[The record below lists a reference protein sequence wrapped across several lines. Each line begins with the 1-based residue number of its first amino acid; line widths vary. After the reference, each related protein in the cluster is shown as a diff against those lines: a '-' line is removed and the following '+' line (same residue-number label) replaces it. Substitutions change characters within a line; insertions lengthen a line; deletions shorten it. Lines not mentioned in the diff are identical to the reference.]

1 MANGRVRI
9 GGLQISKV
17 LFNFVNQ
24 EVVPG
29 TNINPYSFWTGV
41 QAIISEFA
49 PINSTLLKKRDD
61 LQAKIDEW
69 HRIHKG
75 KHNDTTAYKA
85 FLYEIGYLCP
95 RNNADNFQINTS
107 NVDDEIAVQ
116 AGPQL
121 VVPLMNARFTLNAA
135 NARWG
140 SLYDALYGTDAIS
153 ENDGC
158 EKTTKYNKKRG
169 DKVIAFT
176 RNFLDQYVPLA
187 NGLSHANAKKYSVEV
202 GDLKVTLQDDKVV
215 RLQSP
220 AQFVGYQGDT
230 DTPKSILLIHHGLH
244 IEIEIDRPNSRND
257 AAGIKDVFLESA
269 VTTIVDCEDSVA
281 AVDADDKVELYRNWL
296 GLMKGNL
303 EAQFSKGK
311 EIITRKLNQDRI
323 YISKNSTKLQLPGR
337 SLLFIRHVGHLL
349 YTDAILD
356 KDNREIPEG
365 ILDVV
370 ITTLIA
376 LHDLKGTSINGI
388 KNSRTGS
395 IYIVKPKQHGPEEV
409 AFTSRLF
416 SCVEDLLKLPRNTL
430 KMGIMDE
437 ERRTTLN
444 LSACIREAKDRLV
457 FINTGFLDRTGDD
470 IHTSMEA
477 GPLIRKG
484 QMKEAKWLAAYEK
497 SNVDVGLRHGLP
509 GKAQIGKGMWAMPD
523 MMAAMIQQKI
533 VHPQAGAT
541 CAWVPSPTAATLHA
555 LHYHQVDVFARQI
568 ELSSTSSLSS
578 DYLDD
583 LLTIPLLTKTL
594 SSEEIQH
601 ELDNNGQS
609 ILGYVVRWIDQGI
622 GCSKVPDINNIGLME
637 DRATLRISS
646 QLIANWLRHKI
657 VSKQQIIQTFQRMA
671 RVVDQQNAD
680 SSDYQPMAVTFDQ
693 NIAFQAALELVLDG
707 TIQPNGYT
715 EPILHRRR
723 REFKAQQQQKQ
734 QQQQE
739 GLQGKPA
746 LPLRSSL

>member
-1 MANGRVRI
+1 MSVRMANERVKV
-9 GGLQISKV
+9 GGLYISKV

-29 TNINPYSFWTGV
+29 TNINTFSFWTGV
-41 QAIISEFA
+41 QAIINEFA
-49 PINSTLLKKRDD
+49 PANRALLQKRDD

-69 HRIHKG
+69 HRTYKG
-75 KHNDTTAYKA
+75 KHNDIAAYKS
-85 FLYEIGYLCP
+85 FLFQIGYLCP
-95 RNNADNFQINTS
+95 RNDADNFQISTN
-107 NVDDEIAVQ
+107 NVDDEIAKQ

-158 EKTTKYNKKRG
+158 EKTNKYNKKRG

-176 RNFLDQYVPLA
+176 RKFLDETVPLS
-187 NGLSHANAKKYSVEV
+187 NGLSHSNAKKYSIEN
-202 GDLKVTLQDDKVV
+202 GELKVILLDGTVSK
-215 RLQSP
+215 LQSP
-220 AQFVGYQGDT
+220 TQFLGYQGNADMPT
-230 DTPKSILLIHHGLH
+230 AILLVHHGLH
-244 IEIEIDRPNSRND
+244 IEIQIDPPKSRND
-257 AAGIKDVFLESA
+257 PAGIKDVIVESA
-269 VTTIVDCEDSVA
+269 LTTIVDCEDSVA
-281 AVDADDKVELYRNWL
+281 AVDANDKVEIYRNWL
-296 GLMKGNL
+296 GLMKGTL

-311 EIITRKLNQDRI
+311 ETVTRKLNPDRT
-323 YISKNSTKLQLPGR
+323 YICKTGTNLTLPGR

-356 KDNREIPEG
+356 INKKEIPEG

-376 LHDLKGTSINGI
+376 LHDIKKTSTEDI

-416 SCVEDLLKLPRNTL
+416 SRVEDILKLPRNTL
-430 KMGIMDE
+430 KMGVMDE
-437 ERRTTLN
+437 ERRTTVN

-477 GPLIRKG
+477 GPVVRKA
-484 QMKEAKWLAAYEK
+484 QIKEAKWLTAYEK
-497 SNVDVGLRHGLP
+497 NNVEIGLKHGLT

-523 MMAAMIQQKI
+523 MMTAMIQQKI
-533 VHPQAGAT
+533 AHPKAGAT

-555 LHYHQVDVFARQI
+555 LHYHQVDVFARQNDI
-568 ELSSTSSLSS
+568 AAASSSTSSSN

-583 LLTIPLLTKTL
+583 LLTIPILNTIPST
-594 SSEEIQH
+594 EDIQR
-601 ELDNNGQS
+601 ELDNNAQS

-622 GCSKVPDINNIGLME
+622 GCSKVLDIDNIGLME

-646 QLIANWLRHKI
+646 QLIANWLRHKL
-657 VSKQQIIQTFQRMA
+657 VTKQQVIQTFQRMA
-671 RVVDQQNAD
+671 QVVDKQNVD
-680 SSDYQPMAVTFDQ
+680 SPDYRPMALDFDH

-707 TIQPNGYT
+707 DKQPNGYT

-723 REFKAQQQQKQ
+723 REFKAQQQQQ
-734 QQQQE
+734 
-739 GLQGKPA
+739 KPT
-746 LPLRSSL
+746 LPLISSL

>member
-1 MANGRVRI
+1 MASERVRV
-9 GGLQISKV
+9 GGLQISKI

-29 TNINPYSFWTGV
+29 TNINTFSFWTGV
-41 QAIISEFA
+41 QAILNEFGPENRA
-49 PINSTLLKKRDD
+49 LLQKRDD
-61 LQAKIDEW
+61 LQTKIDQW
-69 HRIHKG
+69 HRTHQG
-75 KHNDTTAYKA
+75 QHNNIATYKS
-85 FLYEIGYLCP
+85 FLFDIGYLCP
-95 RNNADNFQINTS
+95 RTGADNFQISTS
-107 NVDDEIAVQ
+107 NVDEEIAMQ

-140 SLYDALYGTDAIS
+140 SLYDALYGTDVIP
-153 ENDGC
+153 ETNGC

-169 DKVIAFT
+169 DRVIAFT
-176 RNFLDQYVPLA
+176 RKFLDEAVPLS
-187 NGLSHANAKKYSVEV
+187 NGLSHVNAKKYSVED
-202 GDLKVTLQDDKVV
+202 GALKVTLLNGTIG
-215 RLQSP
+215 RLQDS
-220 AQFVGYQGDT
+220 AQFLGYQGHADM
-230 DTPKSILLIHHGLH
+230 PSAILLLHNGLH
-244 IEIEIDRPNSRND
+244 IEIQIDPPRSRND
-257 AAGIKDVFLESA
+257 PAGIKDVIIESA
-269 VTTIVDCEDSVA
+269 LTTIVDCEDSVA
-281 AVDADDKVELYRNWL
+281 AVDADDKVEIYRNWL
-296 GLMKGNL
+296 GLMKGTL
-303 EAQFSKGK
+303 EARFSKGK
-311 EIITRKLNQDRI
+311 ETVTRKLNPNRI
-323 YISKNSTKLQLPGR
+323 YTSKMGTTLNLHGR

-349 YTDAILD
+349 YTNAILD
-356 KDNREIPEG
+356 KDNHEIPEG

-376 LHDLKGTSINGI
+376 LHDLKNTTTQDI

-416 SCVEDLLKLPRNTL
+416 SRVEDLLKLPRFTL
-430 KMGIMDE
+430 KMGVMDE

-457 FINTGFLDRTGDD
+457 FINTGFLDRTGDE

-477 GPLIRKG
+477 GPFVPKA
-484 QMKEAKWLAAYEK
+484 QMKEAKWLSSYEK
-497 SNVDVGLRHGLP
+497 NNVELGLRHSLP

-533 VHPQAGAT
+533 GHPKAGAT

-568 ELSSTSSLSS
+568 DIATSSSLTN

-583 LLTIPLLTKTL
+583 LLTIPILTRKL
-594 SSEEIQH
+594 SVEEIQR
-601 ELDNNGQS
+601 ELDNNAQS

-622 GCSKVPDINNIGLME
+622 GCSKVPDIDNIGLME

-646 QLIANWLRHKI
+646 QLIANWLRHGL
-657 VSKQQIIQTFQRMA
+657 VTKQQIIETFERMA
-671 RVVDQQNAD
+671 KIVDQQNIGSA
-680 SSDYQPMAVTFDQ
+680 DYQPMAFNFDH

-707 TIQPNGYT
+707 VQQPNGYT

-723 REFKAQQQQKQ
+723 REFKAQRQHQKTIV
-734 QQQQE
+734 
-739 GLQGKPA
+739 PH
-746 LPLRSSL
+746 RSLL

>member
-1 MANGRVRI
+1 MANGRVRV
-9 GGLQISKV
+9 GALQISKV

-29 TNINPYSFWTGV
+29 ININPSSFWTGV
-41 QAIISEFA
+41 HPIISEFA
-49 PINSTLLKKRDD
+49 PINRSLLKKRDD
-61 LQAKIDEW
+61 LQARIDEW
-69 HRIHKG
+69 HRTRKG
-75 KHNDTTAYKA
+75 KHNDIAAHKA

-95 RNNADNFQINTS
+95 QNTADNFQINTS

-121 VVPLMNARFTLNAA
+121 VVPLMNARFTLNAT

-153 ENDGC
+153 EDDGC
-158 EKTTKYNKKRG
+158 EKTEKYNKKRG

-176 RNFLDQYVPLA
+176 RKFLDQYVPLA
-187 NGLSHANAKKYSVEV
+187 NGLSHTNAKKYSVEA
-202 GDLKVTLQDDKVV
+202 GQLKVTLQDNTMVGLK
-215 RLQSP
+215 SP
-220 AQFVGYQGDT
+220 AQFVGYQGDAN
-230 DTPKSILLIHHGLH
+230 TPKSILFIHHGLH
-244 IEIEIDRPNSRND
+244 IEIQIDRPNSRND

-269 VTTIVDCEDSVA
+269 VTTIVDCEDSIA

-303 EAQFSKGK
+303 EAEFPKGQTT
-311 EIITRKLNQDRI
+311 ITRKLNQDRI
-323 YISKNSTKLQLPGR
+323 YMSKTGTKLQLPGR

-395 IYIVKPKQHGPEEV
+395 IYVVKPKQHGPEEV

-416 SCVEDLLKLPRNTL
+416 SRVEDLLQLPRNTL

-497 SNVDVGLRHGLP
+497 NNVDVGLRHGLP

-555 LHYHQVDVFARQI
+555 LHYHQVDVFARQN
-568 ELSSTSSLSS
+568 ELSSTSSLSN

-583 LLTIPLLTKTL
+583 LLTIPILTKTL
-594 SSEEIQH
+594 SSEEIQR
-601 ELDNNGQS
+601 ELDNNAQS

-657 VSKQQIIQTFQRMA
+657 VTKQQIIQTFQRMA

-680 SSDYQPMAVTFDQ
+680 SSDYLPMAANFDQ

-707 TIQPNGYT
+707 AIQPNGYT

-723 REFKAQQQQKQ
+723 REFKARQQQQREGSQ
-734 QQQQE
+734 Q
-739 GLQGKPA
+739 KPE

>member
-41 QAIISEFA
+41 QAIIAEFA

-220 AQFVGYQGDT
+220 AQFVGYQGDA

-409 AFTSRLF
+409 AFTSCLF
-416 SCVEDLLKLPRNTL
+416 CCVEDLLKLPRNTL

-484 QMKEAKWLAAYEK
+484 QMKDAKWLAAYEK
-497 SNVDVGLRHGLP
+497 NNVDVGLRHGLP

>member
-484 QMKEAKWLAAYEK
+484 QMKDAKWLAAYEK
-497 SNVDVGLRHGLP
+497 NNVDVGLRHGLP